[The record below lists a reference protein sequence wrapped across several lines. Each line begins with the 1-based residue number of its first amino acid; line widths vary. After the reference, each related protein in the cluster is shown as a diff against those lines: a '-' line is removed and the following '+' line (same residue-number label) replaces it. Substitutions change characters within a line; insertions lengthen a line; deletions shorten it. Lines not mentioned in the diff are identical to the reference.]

1 MTIPPFDSVR
11 NFGAEEVTEQDLLM
25 EKNTGIANRS
35 DSQKTSGQSVVLQLI
50 KQEVRTVDLMLH

>member
-25 EKNTGIANRS
+25 EKI
-35 DSQKTSGQSVVLQLI
+35 
-50 KQEVRTVDLMLH
+50 QEVVMNGEED